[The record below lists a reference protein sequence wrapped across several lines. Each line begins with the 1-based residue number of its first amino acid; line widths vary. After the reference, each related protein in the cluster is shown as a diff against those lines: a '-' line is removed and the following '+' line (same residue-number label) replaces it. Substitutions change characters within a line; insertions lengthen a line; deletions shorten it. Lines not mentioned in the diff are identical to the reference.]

1 MEEYIMDMYEIS
13 QELTPNEFLF
23 LLLSILNNPLVD
35 SKMGCDT
42 NNK

>member
-1 MEEYIMDMYEIS
+1 MAMYEIS
-13 QELTPNEFLF
+13 QELTPNELLF

-35 SKMGCDT
+35 AEMGCDT